1 MAGGRVRGEMN
12 RVNELKDCHHDGYFS
27 QFKWL
32 RWSTFSGHPSGRW
45 KHPHRTSHICH
56 LLAPPVFFTAITICK
71 SRLWHLHFIPS
82 VVRSLLCVSRKDILE
97 SCWCSVIALR
107 IATAVLEEE
116 KLRCVHTTCLR
127 CAPQALRG
135 FAVTEDIHLSQDMSP
150 STRTNSMNRRDLLM
164 RSGQATPIPQGGN
177 VSRRTLSNSLPALP
191 SIPSDQFSDTGNH
204 ESDDCA
210 SATC

>member
-1 MAGGRVRGEMN
+1 MFRAE
-12 RVNELKDCHHDGYFS
+12 
-27 QFKWL
+27 
-32 RWSTFSGHPSGRW
+32 T
-45 KHPHRTSHICH
+45 
-56 LLAPPVFFTAITICK
+56 LLNQ
-71 SRLWHLHFIPS
+71 
-82 VVRSLLCVSRKDILE
+82 

-107 IATAVLEEE
+107 IATAVLGEE
-116 KLRCVHTTCLR
+116 KLLVCPVPHFYAAHLK
-127 CAPQALRG
+127 PLRG

-210 SATC
+210 SATCQQGATTFSRRIVWTRKV